1 MSKVVKQNDI
11 SSFLSKLK
19 GATSKSSMNNF
30 ARLVA
35 NDGLKIAKEEYAGR
49 NVILKRT
56 GAKNG
61 EISITAEGKGLFY
74 LEYGTGVKG
83 EQSNY
88 QGNLKFPIE
97 FTSAYKING
106 ENVDVRLNK
115 WTYYYAYRHKPQ
127 LSKTKFEG
135 HEAYAQM
142 FNTAQKLRKLYGSK
156 R

>member
-1 MSKVVKQNDI
+1 MAVVKQNDL
-11 SSFLSKLK
+11 STFLWRLK
-19 GATSKSSMNNF
+19 RTTSNKVINE
-30 ARLVA
+30 VA
-35 NDGLKIAKEEYAGR
+35 EMIADKGLEIAEQEYSGR
-49 NVILKRT
+49 NVVLKKT
-56 GAKNG
+56 KPNNG
-61 EISITAEGKGLFY
+61 EISISAEGKGLFY

-88 QGNLKFPIE
+88 QGDLNFDID
-97 FTSAYKING
+97 FISAYKLDG
-106 ENVDVRLNK
+106 KNVRVHLNK
-115 WTYYYAYRHKPQ
+115 WTYYYAYRHIPQ

>member
-1 MSKVVKQNDI
+1 MAVVKRNDL

-19 GATSKSSMNNF
+19 NATGKDSVNNF
-30 ARLVA
+30 AEIVA
-35 NDGLKIAKEEYAGR
+35 DEGLKIAEQEYSGR
-49 NVILKRT
+49 NVILKKT
-56 GAKNG
+56 KAKNG

-88 QGNLKFPIE
+88 QGDLNFDID
-97 FTSAYKING
+97 FTSAYKIDG
-106 ENVDVRLNK
+106 KNVRVHLNK
-115 WTYYYAYRHKPQ
+115 WTYYYAYRHTPQ
-127 LSKTKFEG
+127 LSKTKYEG

>member
-1 MSKVVKQNDI
+1 MHTKTNEATKNAPDLFADMI
-11 SSFLSKLK
+11 ADK
-19 GATSKSSMNNF
+19 GLELAEK
-30 ARLVA
+30 
-35 NDGLKIAKEEYAGR
+35 EYAGR
-49 NVILKRT
+49 NVILKKTR
-56 GAKNG
+56 ANKG
-61 EISITAEGKGLFY
+61 EISISAEGKGLFY

-88 QGNLKFPIE
+88 QGDLNFDVDFI
-97 FTSAYKING
+97 SAYKLDG
-106 ENVDVRLNK
+106 QNVRVHLNE

-127 LSKTKFEG
+127 LSKTKYEG

>member
-1 MSKVVKQNDI
+1 MAVVKRNDI
-11 SSFLSKLK
+11 SSFLGKIKATAKNAPDLFADMIADK
-19 GATSKSSMNNF
+19 GLELAEK
-30 ARLVA
+30 
-35 NDGLKIAKEEYAGR
+35 EYAGR
-49 NVILKRT
+49 NVILKKTR
-56 GAKNG
+56 ANKG
-61 EISITAEGKGLFY
+61 EVSISAEGKGLFY

-88 QGNLKFPIE
+88 QGDLNFDID
-97 FTSAYKING
+97 FTSAYKLDG
-106 ENVDVRLNK
+106 QNVRVHLNE
-115 WTYYYAYRHKPQ
+115 WTYYYAYRHRPQ

>member
-1 MSKVVKQNDI
+1 MASTKTDGLK
-11 SSFLSKLK
+11 SFLSKLK
-19 GATSKSSMNNF
+19 KVTSKSNMNGF
-30 ARLVA
+30 ASIVA
-35 NDGLKIAKEEYAGR
+35 KQGEQIAKEEYAGR
-49 NVILKRT
+49 NVTISSST
-56 GAKNG
+56 PKNG
-61 EISITAEGKGLFY
+61 EVSITAEGKGLFY

-88 QGNLKFPIE
+88 QGDLNFDVD
-97 FTSAYKING
+97 FTSAYKLGG
-106 ENVDVRLNK
+106 ENVKVHLSK